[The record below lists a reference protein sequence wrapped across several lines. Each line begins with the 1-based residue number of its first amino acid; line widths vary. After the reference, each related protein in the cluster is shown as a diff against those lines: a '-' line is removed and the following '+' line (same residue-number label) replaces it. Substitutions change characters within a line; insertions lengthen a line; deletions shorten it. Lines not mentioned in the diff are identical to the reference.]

1 MRSHRITG
9 REWPLLLG
17 MVLAGLLVIASMRV
31 SSEAAQ
37 STSAPQEAVAAT
49 RAPNVASPLTPSTE
63 PDAAAGAGA
72 GVAPN
77 ASAAAAAK
85 KKGKA
90 STSSAAAAGAPA
102 AGAPAADAPAADAPS
117 AGGGGGGGG
126 TSQPQANEPAASE
139 PQRPA
144 ADSPNAP
151 SRSTAPVAPM
161 FSVKGNGGQ
170 VTASG
175 VTFTMSAPTH
185 KPTVGQ
191 SWTLK
196 ATAARG
202 EKPLAGKVV
211 VDAVYQGEVVA
222 HMHSGRLSNG
232 AYEHNFT
239 WPQEAAGHPLTIKV
253 SITAGGV
260 SRAFL
265 YDVVVRPAG

>member
-1 MRSHRITG
+1 MRSHGITG

-17 MVLAGLLVIASMRV
+17 MVLAALLVIASMRV

-37 STSAPQEAVAAT
+37 STPAPQQAVAAT
-49 RAPNVASPLTPSTE
+49 RAPSVASPLTASTE

-72 GVAPN
+72 GVAPK

-85 KKGKA
+85 KKEKA
-90 STSSAAAAGAPA
+90 SASEVAADAPA

-126 TSQPQANEPAASE
+126 TSQPQANEPPASE

-170 VTASG
+170 VVASG

-185 KPTVGQ
+185 KPSVGQ
-191 SWTLK
+191 PWALK

-202 EKPLAGKVV
+202 DKPLAGKVV

-232 AYEHNFT
+232 TYEHSFT
-239 WPQEAAGHPLTIKV
+239 WPKEAAGYPLTIKV